1 MKRAES
7 KTILELLHYAG
18 KQEATSKDAQQIGN
32 CVGEIW
38 RNILPDDPPA
48 KVEQVEDGETI
59 WVNTY
64 PREFWPVVLNIILE
78 YYTNQEAT
86 PQRPFARLKD
96 LIGTADTYSR
106 IDR

>member
-1 MKRAES
+1 MERAES

-18 KQEATSKDAQQIGN
+18 KQEATSKDAQV
-32 CVGEIW
+32 VGDRAADIW
-38 RNILPDDPPA
+38 RTVLPDDPPA

-96 LIGTADTYSR
+96 LIGTAATIRPYR
-106 IDR
+106 